1 MQFFHQPNGGF
12 LSHKIR
18 TEENKQTQVEFH
30 TKTEKRGETK
40 NKNTERRREPVM
52 LR

>member
-1 MQFFHQPNGGF
+1 MDDFFLIKFVQK
-12 LSHKIR
+12 KI
-18 TEENKQTQVEFH
+18 NKTQVEF